1 MSYSLAR
8 RSLRRNK
15 EILQPVIDERKVMRE
30 KWGDDWTDKP
40 VCCLQH
46 LYGVD

>member
-8 RSLRRNK
+8 RSLSRNR
-15 EILQPVIDERKVMRE
+15 EILQPVIDERKAMME

-40 VCCLQH
+40 VRHFLDIPYH
-46 LYGVD
+46 